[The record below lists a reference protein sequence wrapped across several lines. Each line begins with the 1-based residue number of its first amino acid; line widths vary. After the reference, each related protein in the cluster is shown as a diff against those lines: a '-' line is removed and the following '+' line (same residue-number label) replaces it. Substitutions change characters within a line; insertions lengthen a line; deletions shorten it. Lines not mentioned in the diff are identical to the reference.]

1 VVAYRALR
9 QVSEV
14 VIPYAEKLVNDPSP
28 FARREVIV
36 SLRDHPWET
45 AKPLLYA
52 LMESFDGKDRWYLES
67 LGASFDGHETEAYDE
82 MLKRFDSVNTSS
94 DKWSEQVSM
103 LGWRLHPATSV
114 KAFVTRASSSSLS
127 EKERSDALTALAFI
141 NTKEAALAM
150 SSLAKIKMEDVSE
163 QATYWLAFRQ
173 SNDWFSLLDWSK
185 TGIDPQ
191 HERKIAEMK
200 VRMGKILDEH
210 MSADEQKRNAQAMA
224 KDPVGGQM
232 LLGMVADKKL
242 PQALYPVVSDLIF
255 DNPNQAV
262 RVQAPLYFKKKGA
275 TMTYAIPSI
284 VKLKGDANSGAEVFQ
299 KNCSSCHRV
308 KGKGMDIGPEL
319 TLIQEKFDR
328 EGLLDAIINPSA
340 GIVFGYEAWTIN
352 TRDGEAFFGFLVADG
367 ANAVVIKDLSGAK
380 HTIAA
385 SKITSRKKQDKS
397 LMPEPSSLAMSEK
410 NLADLSE
417 YLMTIR

>member
-1 VVAYRALR
+1 
-9 QVSEV
+9 
-14 VIPYAEKLVNDPSP
+14 
-28 FARREVIV
+28 
-36 SLRDHPWET
+36 
-45 AKPLLYA
+45 
-52 LMESFDGKDRWYLES
+52 
-67 LGASFDGHETEAYDE
+67 
-82 MLKRFDSVNTSS
+82 
-94 DKWSEQVSM
+94 
-103 LGWRLHPATSV
+103 
-114 KAFVTRASSSSLS
+114 
-127 EKERSDALTALAFI
+127 
-141 NTKEAALAM
+141 M

-242 PQALYPVVSDLIF
+242 PQALYPVVSDLMF

-352 TRDGEAFFGFLVADG
+352 TRDGEAFFGFLIADG

-397 LMPEPSSLAMSEK
+397 LMPEPWSLAMSEK